1 MTKSEVIKS
10 IAAIHDK
17 ADRAIKEIIELQ
29 ERMQE
34 MIKIR
39 NEMIMDA
46 VFELECLNEDIED
59 MGVQDSME
67 D

>member
-1 MTKSEVIKS
+1 MTKCEVVKS

-17 ADRAIKEIIELQ
+17 VDQAIKEIIEFQ

-34 MIKIR
+34 MIRIR

-59 MGVQDSME
+59 MAS
-67 D
+67 

>member
-1 MTKSEVIKS
+1 MTKSEVVKS

-17 ADRAIKEIIELQ
+17 VDQAIKEIIELQ

-34 MIKIR
+34 MIRIR

-46 VFELECLNEDIED
+46 VFELEFLNEDIED
-59 MGVQDSME
+59 MAD
-67 D
+67 